1 METRF
6 PYKLCNSSRLAS
18 VAPGPTSQLNE
29 LRSETMFYNNPN
41 WPPTVSQ
48 IRRFAI
54 ALVAS
59 IFLFLGGSSQII
71 KGAATDTPTESQVK
85 AAMIY
90 NFAQFV
96 EWPENDPQSRQSTF
110 VIGVLGEDPIGTILE
125 GTLKGETFQNRKVQ
139 VLRLS
144 TLNDVKACQI
154 LFVSQS
160 QKKHIP
166 EILDAIQGHSILTVG
181 DSEDFASLGGMI
193 AFKKDGAK
201 IRFQINPEAA
211 TRAGLKI
218 SSKLLRLAILQDDS
232 GTKGRS

>member
-1 METRF
+1 MEPQF
-6 PYKLCNSSRLAS
+6 LYKPCNSFRFGS
-18 VAPGPTSQLNE
+18 VALGPTYQLDE
-29 LRSETMFYNNPN
+29 FRSETMHYNNPN
-41 WPPTVSQ
+41 WPRTISQ
-48 IRRFAI
+48 IRTI

-96 EWPENDPQSRQSTF
+96 EWPGNDPQSRQSTF
-110 VIGVLGEDPIGTILE
+110 VIGVLGEDSIGTILE
-125 GTLKGETFQNRKVQ
+125 ATLKGETFQNRKVQ

-201 IRFQINPEAA
+201 IRFQINPDAA

-218 SSKLLRLAILQDDS
+218 SSKLLHLAILQDDS

>member
-1 METRF
+1 
-6 PYKLCNSSRLAS
+6 
-18 VAPGPTSQLNE
+18 
-29 LRSETMFYNNPN
+29 MFYNNPN